1 MEAALDS
8 VPLAGPALAVGFV
21 TALGWRLEQRRDEWF
36 TQLATALEETRR
48 RVGDLDFEKL
58 ADSPVFVDAVVT
70 TCRIVEHT
78 HQEEKLAALRNAVL
92 NSVAVDAPD
101 TDTQAIFLSLVDRY
115 TPSHLRILT
124 MLDDPQGS
132 DLRQRDLD
140 HC

>member
-1 MEAALDS
+1 
-8 VPLAGPALAVGFV
+8 
-21 TALGWRLEQRRDEWF
+21 LEQRRDEWL

-101 TDTQAIFLSLVDRY
+101 TETQAIFLSLVDRY

-124 MLDDPQGS
+124 MLDDPQGWFLQHNLTLPPADVGGALS
-132 DLRQRDLD
+132 MTVETTLPELQGRQDFY
-140 HC
+140 